1 MASRSSMAN
10 HAFPMSSLLEL
21 VEDKFGIGRD
31 YKNM

>member
-21 VEDKFGIGRD
+21 IEDKFGIGRD
-31 YKNM
+31 